1 MGFGHNLVKRRIAAK
16 AKTKAKT
23 FALSEKTFHCHVL
36 TKTTG
41 ITNARD
47 HMFQSISNLYGA
59 GNQKG
64 TFGIVWVLVSP
75 PKCFKTLL
83 EASRGHT

>member
-1 MGFGHNLVKRRIAAK
+1 MGFGHNLVKRRIAA
-16 AKTKAKT
+16 KAKT

-59 GNQKG
+59 GNEKG